1 MAILIWK
8 QSLTIVILVG
18 VVLHNS
24 PGIKA
29 ADFDL
34 SANSIG
40 RQFVTGLGLNS
51 NFVFTTGNKYPPIAD
66 DVSFWCITP

>member
-1 MAILIWK
+1 MINLVWAEPAILMI
-8 QSLTIVILVG
+8 VG
-18 VVLHNS
+18 VVLLIS

-34 SANSIG
+34 SANHIG
-40 RQFVTGLGLNS
+40 RQFIAGLGLNG
-51 NFVFTTGNKYPPIAD
+51 NFVFTTGDKYPSIAD